1 MTLCCM
7 GVKALEL
14 DGKVVVVVGA
24 SRGCGKYFAM
34 GLAKE
39 GATVIVGARTAS
51 PGGPLPGTIY
61 ETAQQITDAGGKA
74 WPVRCDATIPGD
86 LHHIVGQAVYR
97 YGRIDALVY
106 NAAVYDREPFTNITP
121 DAFDR
126 YFAVNVKGP
135 FIAAQAAVPH
145 MVKQGGGSIVNITSA
160 SATRTSMD
168 HLVLYSITKAAL
180 DRLSTWLSKECHG
193 HNIAVNSLSPGPVI
207 TEALEQ
213 EVPDDFD
220 FEAGGYGWR
229 PATAEYLGPPVVHLV
244 KQRADG
250 ITGQVMRVP
259 DYGKTWP

>member
-1 MTLCCM
+1 M

-126 YFAVNVKGP
+126 YFAVNVRGP

-145 MVKQGGGSIVNITSA
+145 MVAQGGGSIVNIVTVGA
-160 SATRTSMD
+160 YEGGPGIGT
-168 HLVLYSITKAAL
+168 YSSSKAAL
-180 DRLSTWLSKECHG
+180 PGSKQC
-193 HNIAVNSLSPGPVI
+193 NSIDGLMSKAISAQSP
-207 TEALEQ
+207 
-213 EVPDDFD
+213 
-220 FEAGGYGWR
+220 R
-229 PATAEYLGPPVVHLV
+229 
-244 KQRADG
+244 
-250 ITGQVMRVP
+250 
-259 DYGKTWP
+259 